1 VYAKYLDMNTLFL
14 FGEPI
19 GMLSESSPP
28 HAEGLLDAFQAGSN
42 GCGLQIALGP
52 LSFLVP
58 KGSWLK
64 ACRKT
69 HEFADVY
76 VNRALEFRD
85 KHNPIEDGEAPVN
98 KRTLLYNMAQQTG
111 DKTILRNQMIQAMM
125 AAQETTAS
133 LVSNV
138 IRILA
143 IHPSIFTQLRSDVL
157 AMGDEPL
164 DFDRLSRMKFLR
176 HIINESM
183 FTYILD
189 KGHSLIVLPALR
201 LYPVFPQNNRVAL
214 KDTVLPTGG
223 GPDSTSPVFAPAGT
237 LFVTCFATLHRDKK
251 IWAPD
256 ADEFRPPRWDGG
268 FNQSP
273 FQFMPFGAGLRQCP
287 AQEKATMETSYITVE
302 MLQELR
308 GIRSEDDRPFQA
320 QVALTAKNANGCL
333 VSLTPVI

>member
-1 VYAKYLDMNTLFL
+1 MNTLFL

-19 GMLSESSPP
+19 GMLSESPPP
-28 HAEGLLDAFQAGSN
+28 HAEGFLDAFQAGFN

-69 HEFADVY
+69 HEFADFY

-85 KHNPIEDGEAPVN
+85 KRNHIEDGKARVN

-138 IRILA
+138 IRSLA
-143 IHPSIFTQLRSDVL
+143 THPSIFTKLRSEVM
-157 AMGDEPL
+157 AIGDEPL

-176 HIINESM
+176 HVITESR
-183 FTYILD
+183 FTSILD
-189 KGHSLIVLPALR
+189 KGHLLIFLPALR

-223 GPDSTSPVFAPAGT
+223 GPNSTDPVFAPAGT
-237 LFVTCFATLHRDKK
+237 LFDTCFATLHRDKK
-251 IWAPD
+251 IWGPD
-256 ADEFRPPRWDGG
+256 ADEFRPSRWDDGG
-268 FNQSP
+268 FNPSP
-273 FQFMPFGAGLRQCP
+273 FEFMPFGAGPRQCL
-287 AQEKATMETSYITVE
+287 AQEKAMMETSYITVR
-302 MLQELR
+302 MLQEFR
-308 GIRSEDDRPFQA
+308 EVRSEDDRPYQA

-333 VSLTPVI
+333 VSLTPAI